1 MKPAKQRHLIEVD
14 APTSTQDD
22 TGAEIPGWATM
33 SRRVPASIEPLKGNE
48 LLRANAIA
56 GEMDTRIGID
66 WTPALNAMTSEW
78 RLRYQNVIYNIV
90 SIAHIELRQREIEI
104 LAKSGLNTG

>member
-1 MKPAKQRHLIEVD
+1 MKHRRHLLEVD

-33 SRRVPASIEPLKGNE
+33 VSRVPASIEPLKGSE
-48 LLRANAIA
+48 VLRANAIA
-56 GEMDTRIGID
+56 GEMDTRIGMS

-104 LAKSGLNTG
+104 MARSGINSG